1 MATMSGAQYIAEI
14 FKGYGVTHVFFV
26 PAIIHEGL
34 MEMEKRGIKRILTH
48 GEKAAAYMADGYA
61 RASYKPGVC
70 MSQSVGAANLAAGL
84 QDADLGL
91 SPVIAITGRRRSMY
105 RYRHAYQEIEHKAMF
120 DPVTKFNATVDRV
133 EQLPL
138 LLRQSFREAVSAPS
152 GPVHLAFQGIR
163 GEIIMEQRADLEVI
177 IEEQFSRLP
186 AFRPEPEKEQ
196 VQQAVKVLGDSEKPI
211 IVAGGGVKASQAG
224 AELVEFAERLSIPVA
239 SSLNGKGMIR
249 DGHLL
254 AVGVVGSYSAQCAN
268 RAVSEADLVLFIGSR
283 TGSQVTNDWQ
293 IPRPGTRVI
302 QVDVDP
308 SELGRNYPTEV
319 GILGDAKTTLQR
331 LIEATEPIEKRENWL
346 QRIDQLKK
354 EWVNQIKKEYNS
366 SSVPIRPER
375 LCKEITDF
383 LPKDALLISDTG
395 HSAIW
400 TGTMVDIKKAG
411 QSYIRCAG
419 SLGWAFPAAL
429 GAKCAIPDRPVICF
443 TGDGGFWYH
452 LAELET
458 AARYG
463 INVLVIVNNNRS
475 MNQVK
480 KGAERV
486 YSDESNRANDIWQFT
501 DIDFSRIATAMGCYG
516 IRAKTPDELE
526 AALSESR
533 TVNKPM
539 VIDVLSDIE
548 GIPPPIWT

>member
-1 MATMSGAQYIAEI
+1 
-14 FKGYGVTHVFFV
+14 
-26 PAIIHEGL
+26 
-34 MEMEKRGIKRILTH
+34 
-48 GEKAAAYMADGYA
+48 
-61 RASYKPGVC
+61 
-70 MSQSVGAANLAAGL
+70 
-84 QDADLGL
+84 
-91 SPVIAITGRRRSMY
+91 
-105 RYRHAYQEIEHKAMF
+105 
-120 DPVTKFNATVDRV
+120 
-133 EQLPL
+133 
-138 LLRQSFREAVSAPS
+138 
-152 GPVHLAFQGIR
+152 
-163 GEIIMEQRADLEVI
+163 
-177 IEEQFSRLP
+177 
-186 AFRPEPEKEQ
+186 
-196 VQQAVKVLGDSEKPI
+196 
-211 IVAGGGVKASQAG
+211 VA
-224 AELVEFAERLSIPVA
+224 
-239 SSLNGKGMIR
+239 
-249 DGHLL
+249 
-254 AVGVVGSYSAQCAN
+254 
-268 RAVSEADLVLFIGSR
+268 
-283 TGSQVTNDWQ
+283 
-293 IPRPGTRVI
+293 
-302 QVDVDP
+302 
-308 SELGRNYPTEV
+308 
-319 GILGDAKTTLQR
+319 ILGDAKTTLQR

-354 EWVNQIKKEYNS
+354 EWVNQIKKVYNS
-366 SSVPIRPER
+366 SGVPIRPER

-429 GAKCAIPDRPVICF
+429 GAKCAIPDKPVICF
-443 TGDGGFWYH
+443 IGDGGFWYH

-486 YSDESNRANDIWQFT
+486 YSHESNRANDIWQFT
-501 DIDFSRIATAMGCYG
+501 EIDFSRIATAMGCYG

-548 GIPPPIWT
+548 GIPPPIWA

>member
-1 MATMSGAQYIAEI
+1 MATISGAQYIAEI
-14 FKGYGVTHVFFV
+14 FKCYDVTHVFFV

-34 MEMEKRGIKRILTH
+34 MEMEKCGIKRILTH
-48 GEKAAAYMADGYA
+48 SEKAAAYMADGYA

-84 QDADLGL
+84 QDAYLGL

-120 DPVTKFNATVDRV
+120 DAVTKFNATVDRV

-152 GPVHLAFQGIR
+152 GPVHLEFQGIR

-196 VQQAVKVLGDSEKPI
+196 VQQAIKVLGDSEKPI

-268 RAVSEADLVLFIGSR
+268 RVVSEADLVLFIGSR

-293 IPRPGTRVI
+293 IPQPGTRVI

-319 GILGDAKTTLQR
+319 AILGDAKTTLQR

-400 TGTMVDIKKAG
+400 TGTMVDIKKVG

-463 INVLVIVNNNRS
+463 INVLVILNNNRS

-480 KGAERV
+480 RGAERV
-486 YSDESNRANDIWQFT
+486 YSDESNRAKDIWQFT
-501 DIDFSRIATAMGCYG
+501 EIDFSRIATAMGCYG
-516 IRAKTPDELE
+516 IRVKTPDGLE

-539 VIDVLSDIE
+539 VIDVVSDIE